1 MTQED
6 LGGTIL
12 IRRAVSYGARRI
24 WTIIFREHTLILP
37 STTDVYSVMHVFIRV
52 DVNIMKRIS
61 FFLVPVY

>member
-37 STTDVYSVMHVFIRV
+37 STTDVYSVMHVFI
-52 DVNIMKRIS
+52 
-61 FFLVPVY
+61 